1 MSLRK
6 FTKKSLKTFYAFG
19 SVVVTMTGGVAGMTV
34 KSVQNQEKPIV
45 VESDSILFDS
55 ENRMITVTE
64 EGKIKKKNAEIQ
76 KQAEIIKEQEQKIS
90 TINDRLEKSNSKK
103 SDLNSYRNSE
113 ICIRIMSHIKENH
126 DSETTALSQEEFT
139 SLVETA
145 NLHLNDFID
154 DLSQNFPRLKNE
166 DLYYI
171 CLTMLNLSDKQIS
184 SLFGVAYSTIK
195 TRKTKIATILDMENE
210 DLYKYF
216 IDKIYTR

>member
-1 MSLRK
+1 MSL
-6 FTKKSLKTFYAFG
+6 
-19 SVVVTMTGGVAGMTV
+19 
-34 KSVQNQEKPIV
+34 
-45 VESDSILFDS
+45 
-55 ENRMITVTE
+55 
-64 EGKIKKKNAEIQ
+64 
-76 KQAEIIKEQEQKIS
+76 
-90 TINDRLEKSNSKK
+90 
-103 SDLNSYRNSE
+103 
-113 ICIRIMSHIKENH
+113 IKENH
-126 DSETTALSQEEFT
+126 DPETAALSQEEFT

>member
-1 MSLRK
+1 
-6 FTKKSLKTFYAFG
+6 
-19 SVVVTMTGGVAGMTV
+19 
-34 KSVQNQEKPIV
+34 
-45 VESDSILFDS
+45 
-55 ENRMITVTE
+55 
-64 EGKIKKKNAEIQ
+64 
-76 KQAEIIKEQEQKIS
+76 
-90 TINDRLEKSNSKK
+90 
-103 SDLNSYRNSE
+103 
-113 ICIRIMSHIKENH
+113 MSHIKENH
-126 DSETTALSQEEFT
+126 DSETTALSQEELM
-139 SLVETA
+139 SLVQMA

>member
-1 MSLRK
+1 MPEIK
-6 FTKKSLKTFYAFG
+6 KNQTKKKVTIILTPIILIVAALIILRISRNKKRVNNLSSIIDERDKEIQDIRFKQSL
-19 SVVVTMTGGVAGMTV
+19 V
-34 KSVQNQEKPIV
+34 
-45 VESDSILFDS
+45 
-55 ENRMITVTE
+55 

-103 SDLNSYRNSE
+103 SDLDSYRNSE
-113 ICIRIMSHIKENH
+113 TCIKIMSLIKENH
-126 DSETTALSQEEFT
+126 DPETAALSQEEFT